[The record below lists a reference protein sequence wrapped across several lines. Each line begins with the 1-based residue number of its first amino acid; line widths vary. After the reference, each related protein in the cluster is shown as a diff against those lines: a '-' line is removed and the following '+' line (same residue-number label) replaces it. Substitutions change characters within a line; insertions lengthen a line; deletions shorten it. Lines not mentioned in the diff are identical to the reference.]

1 MIFKENQEV
10 QDPSFGLGQVVTK
23 FISGSVSVIFDSQ
36 LGSYYPIEVIYDE
49 KGKIKQILSN
59 EENIDVDKLYKEPS
73 LTTTGVTRNPL
84 EIYRKRYCVFKVK
97 SVAVTDVL
105 SKIENGKY
113 YGLSGTIYDEF
124 LRPLQYGDLR
134 FLM

>member
-1 MIFKENQEV
+1 MFEENQEV
-10 QDPSFGLGQVVTK
+10 QDPNFGLGQVVTK

-36 LGSYYPIEVIYDE
+36 LGSYYPIKVIYDE
-49 KGKIKQILSN
+49 KSKIKQILSN

-73 LTTTGVTRNPL
+73 LTATGVTRHPL

-113 YGLSGTIYDEF
+113 YGLSGTIYDEII
-124 LRPLQYGDLR
+124 RPLEYGDLR

>member
-1 MIFKENQEV
+1 MFEENQEV
-10 QDPSFGLGQVVTK
+10 QDPNFGLGQVVTK

-36 LGSYYPIEVIYDE
+36 LGSYYPIKVIYDE
-49 KGKIKQILSN
+49 KSKIKQILSN

-73 LTTTGVTRNPL
+73 LTATGVTRHPL

-97 SVAVTDVL
+97 SVTITDVL

-113 YGLSGTIYDEF
+113 YGLSGTIYDEII
-124 LRPLQYGDLR
+124 RPLEYGDLR

>member
-1 MIFKENQEV
+1 MFEENQEV

-23 FISGSVSVIFDSQ
+23 FISDSVSVIFDSQ
-36 LGSYYPIEVIYDE
+36 LGSYYPVEVIYDE

-59 EENIDVDKLYKEPS
+59 GETIDVDKLYKEPS
-73 LTTTGVTRNPL
+73 LTVTGVTRHPL
-84 EIYRKRYCVFKVK
+84 DMFRKRYCVFKVK

-113 YGLSGTIYDEF
+113 YGLSGTIYDEII
-124 LRPLQYGDLR
+124 RPLEYGDLR

>member
-1 MIFKENQEV
+1 MFEENQEV
-10 QDPSFGLGQVVTK
+10 QDPNFGLGQVVTK
-23 FISGSVSVIFDSQ
+23 FVSDSVSVIFDSQ
-36 LGSYYPIEVIYDE
+36 LGSYYPVEVIYNE
-49 KGKIKQILSN
+49 NGKIKQILSN
-59 EENIDVDKLYKEPS
+59 EENIDVDKLYREPS
-73 LTTTGVTRNPL
+73 LTATGVIRNAL

-105 SKIENGKY
+105 TKIENGKY
-113 YGLSGTIYDEF
+113 YGLSGAIYDEF